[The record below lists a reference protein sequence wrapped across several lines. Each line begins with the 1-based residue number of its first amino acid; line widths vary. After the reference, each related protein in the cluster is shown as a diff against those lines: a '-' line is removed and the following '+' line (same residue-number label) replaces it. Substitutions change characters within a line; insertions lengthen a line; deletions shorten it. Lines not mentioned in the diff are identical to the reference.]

1 MSDQLLTDADP
12 IPPTIPATPPMY
24 CIWNAKLGGW
34 LTAAGT
40 YSSEYADA
48 KRLPRPD
55 AIAACAIHV
64 LRSDS
69 HVTYGWLPCYVA
81 DLEQTKDH
89 ANG

>member
-1 MSDQLLTDADP
+1 MSDAGS
-12 IPPTIPATPPMY
+12 Y
-24 CIWNAKLGGW
+24 VIWNAKLGGW